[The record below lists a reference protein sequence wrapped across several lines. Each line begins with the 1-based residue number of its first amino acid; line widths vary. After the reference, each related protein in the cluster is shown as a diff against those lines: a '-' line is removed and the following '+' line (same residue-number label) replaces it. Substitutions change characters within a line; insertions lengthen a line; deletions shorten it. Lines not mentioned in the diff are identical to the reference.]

1 MSENN
6 PLQKYFR
13 RPELFISLPSKGRW
27 WNNESLILPPNNE
40 LAIFP
45 MSGSDDLA
53 MRNADGLMNG
63 STTVEVIQS
72 CCPSIKN
79 AWLAPMI
86 DLDYLLIAVRI
97 ASYGSKM
104 EFDSKC
110 EKCEEENSYSA
121 DLRWVLENIAIPN
134 YDQPFE
140 IENGMFV
147 FFKPD
152 TFDRINKNKIEAF
165 QQQRTIQAIS
175 VSNMP
180 DEEKIERIRKD
191 LVELT
196 KHTSEKIAS
205 QIDKIIT
212 AEGETVSNYD
222 FIYEFVKNAN
232 REVFNNI
239 SDEIIGINKQYKL
252 PSTKVK
258 CNGCGH
264 EENKT
269 FTFEPSS
276 FFGKSS

>member
-13 RPELFISLPSKGRW
+13 RPELFISLPSQGRW
-27 WNNESLILPPNNE
+27 WKQDVLTMPPNNE
-40 LAIFP
+40 IAIFP

-72 CCPSIKN
+72 CCPNIKD
-79 AWLAPMI
+79 AWMTPII
-86 DLDYLLIAVRI
+86 DLDYLLIAIRI
-97 ASYGSKM
+97 ASYGNKM

-110 EKCEEENSYSA
+110 EKCKEENSYSS
-121 DLRWVLENIAIPN
+121 DLRWVLENIKIPN
-134 YDQPFE
+134 YDQPIE
-140 IENGMFV
+140 IDNGMFV

-175 VSNMP
+175 ASSMP
-180 DEEKIERIRKD
+180 DHEKIERIRKD
-191 LVELT
+191 LIELT

-205 QIDKIIT
+205 QIEKIVT
-212 AEGETVSNYD
+212 AEGESVTNYD
-222 FIYEFVKNAN
+222 FIYEFVANAN
-232 REVFNNI
+232 REVFNKLSN
-239 SDEIIGINKQYKL
+239 EIIDLNKAYKL

-258 CNGCGH
+258 CNSCGH
-264 EENKT
+264 EENKI
-269 FTFEPSS
+269 FTFEPAS